1 MDAQI
6 QLIQVTPKQLA
17 DLISESLNFRFNDF
31 IQSKQSHTSEPEDKF
46 LTRSETAQFFNISL
60 YTVHDWMRKGI
71 IRHYKAGNKTY
82 FKKSELIEVLNS
94 SNRK

>member
-1 MDAQI
+1 MDAQV
-6 QLIQVTPKQLA
+6 QFIQVTPEQLA
-17 DLISESLNFRFNDF
+17 DLISENLNSRFNDLV
-31 IQSKQSHTSEPEDKF
+31 QSKQSTILEPEEYF
-46 LTRSETAQFFNISL
+46 LTRQETANFFNISL

-94 SNRK
+94 SNRH

>member
-1 MDAQI
+1 MDAQV
-6 QLIQVTPKQLA
+6 QFIQVTPEQLA
-17 DLISESLNFRFNDF
+17 DLISENLNSLFNDLV
-31 IQSKQSHTSEPEDKF
+31 QSKQSTILEPEEYF
-46 LTRSETAQFFNISL
+46 LTRQETAKFFNISL

-94 SNRK
+94 SNRH